1 MTRVQPPIPEA
12 PIEEAAM
19 PTSPSTSTAPAGC
32 QSRPPVATPQ
42 LLPTPD
48 PSASTPHAS
57 ASPTIPSSTPH
68 PSPTVTIPS
77 PNPHSAPTATIPS
90 PSPHPAPTPTIPS
103 PAHHPSP
110 CPTIPP
116 PTPLPCSG
124 SDVRPPTPQSFLQ
137 LSPIPSF
144 DLGTPPDMQQEPPSH
159 SSFSTPSSAIDPPHV
174 QAEQAVGLP
183 TAAEGRPKRISKAP
197 PCGTGGHKHGHNVG
211 PEASDEGHARPP
223 PHYTR
228 RCKIQKS
235 ECPEECREAV
245 SSLMFA
251 AARFSDLPELR
262 DLRQMFQERYGNSL
276 ELFVNQEFVTHLTSK
291 PTTLEKKVKLMQ
303 DIAREFSIKW
313 DAGAFEKRMSK
324 PPTYVQNQPKTYGSF
339 NVVDEKTKSSS
350 GMKTVSRGEKDD
362 FLYKERL
369 DLNYDGHKLCN
380 GKEGSLSKREELDLP
395 SRRELSG
402 KGYKALNGREETILK
417 KDGHDTP
424 FEGRQEIADDKH
436 EERSLLKGKPEITS
450 SCAGLQSKSNVK
462 APFAGNNHAGQLD
475 DTSSVRKVERNEIN
489 KVKPYHNS
497 GIPPPYVKSNV
508 KTKASRSGFDSGSSL
523 SSLDNDALVDHS
535 MHKRGNAGNTS
546 GRIQSG
552 SDYSD
557 YERQVVRSAS
567 VSDHGQEKDLY
578 QDNTT
583 GNPLPKSKSSRR
595 RHLKSHSHHDDA
607 GYFEDAGVVTRNSRS
622 RRRDDSRRG
631 LQILFDDE
639 HYQNEAE
646 ERILDKLLMQ
656 YSKKPSSY
664 EPGRMR
670 RKSKPHHAHHMHIKI
685 LKQEERRSLTS
696 KLIQM

>member
-1 MTRVQPPIPEA
+1 MLDGLLGRGFASKCKSLIKLTKTRIDVIRRKRKATEKFLKKD
-12 PIEEAAM
+12 
-19 PTSPSTSTAPAGC
+19 
-32 QSRPPVATPQ
+32 VAD
-42 LLPTPD
+42 LLANGLD
-48 PSASTPHAS
+48 INAYGRADGLL
-57 ASPTIPSSTPH
+57 AELMLSSCYDF
-68 PSPTVTIPS
+68 VE
-77 PNPHSAPTATIPS
+77 HSCDIVS
-90 PSPHPAPTPTIPS
+90 KHFSI
-103 PAHHPSP
+103 
-110 CPTIPP
+110 
-116 PTPLPCSG
+116 
-124 SDVRPPTPQSFLQ
+124 
-137 LSPIPSF
+137 
-144 DLGTPPDMQQEPPSH
+144 MQKQ
-159 SSFSTPSSAIDPPHV
+159 
-174 QAEQAVGLP
+174 
-183 TAAEGRPKRISKAP
+183 
-197 PCGTGGHKHGHNVG
+197 
-211 PEASDEGHARPP
+211 
-223 PHYTR
+223 
-228 RCKIQKS
+228 S

-262 DLRQMFQERYGNSL
+262 DLRQIFQERYGNSL
-276 ELFVNQEFVTHLTSK
+276 ELFVNQEFETHLTSK

-303 DIAREFSIKW
+303 NIAREFSIKW

-324 PPTYVQNQPKTYGSF
+324 PPTYVQSQPKTYGSF

-362 FLYKERL
+362 FLCKERL

-395 SRRELSG
+395 SRCELSG

-417 KDGHDTP
+417 KDGHDMP

-436 EERSLLKGKPEITS
+436 EERNWMGDATPKSVRSSSSSRGKRLECIDGGSCLLNGRENTALERDYLGSLLKGKPEITS
-450 SCAGLQSKSNVK
+450 SCAGLQLKSNGK
-462 APFAGNNHAGQLD
+462 EPFAGNNHTGQLD
-475 DTSSVRKVERNEIN
+475 DTSSVRKVEGNEIN

-508 KTKASRSGFDSGSSL
+508 KTKASRSGVNSGSSL
-523 SSLDNDALVDHS
+523 SSLDNDALVDPS
-535 MHKRGNAGNTS
+535 MHKRGNDGYTS

-583 GNPLPKSKSSRR
+583 
-595 RHLKSHSHHDDA
+595 
-607 GYFEDAGVVTRNSRS
+607 DAGVVTRKSRS

-670 RKSKPHHAHHMHIKI
+670 RKSKPHHAHHMGNNADGFPQNSKDGT
-685 LKQEERRSLTS
+685 EEKSEVVPPPARSVSLPHEHTGPS
-696 KLIQM
+696 EATKVFSRAASFQPDRSNPARHVHPKLPNYEDLAAKFAAMRGS

>member
-1 MTRVQPPIPEA
+1 MLDGLLGRGFASKCKSLIKLTKTRIDVIRRKRKATEKFLKKD
-12 PIEEAAM
+12 
-19 PTSPSTSTAPAGC
+19 
-32 QSRPPVATPQ
+32 VAD
-42 LLPTPD
+42 LLANGLD
-48 PSASTPHAS
+48 INAYGRADGLL
-57 ASPTIPSSTPH
+57 AELMLSSCYDF
-68 PSPTVTIPS
+68 VE
-77 PNPHSAPTATIPS
+77 HSCDFVLK
-90 PSPHPAPTPTIPS
+90 H
-103 PAHHPSP
+103 
-110 CPTIPP
+110 
-116 PTPLPCSG
+116 
-124 SDVRPPTPQSFLQ
+124 
-137 LSPIPSF
+137 LSI
-144 DLGTPPDMQQEPPSH
+144 MEKQ
-159 SSFSTPSSAIDPPHV
+159 
-174 QAEQAVGLP
+174 
-183 TAAEGRPKRISKAP
+183 
-197 PCGTGGHKHGHNVG
+197 
-211 PEASDEGHARPP
+211 
-223 PHYTR
+223 
-228 RCKIQKS
+228 S

-276 ELFVNQEFVTHLTSK
+276 ELFVNQEFETHLTSR

-362 FLYKERL
+362 YLYKERL

-417 KDGHDTP
+417 KDGRDTP

-436 EERSLLKGKPEITS
+436 EERNWMGNATTKSVRSSSSSRGKRLECIDGGSCLLNGRENTALERDYPGSLLKGKPEITS
-450 SCAGLQSKSNVK
+450 SCAGLQSKSNGK
-462 APFAGNNHAGQLD
+462 EPFAGNNLAGHLD
-475 DTSSVRKVERNEIN
+475 DTSSVRKVEGNEIN

-508 KTKASRSGFDSGSSL
+508 KTKASRSGVDSGSSL
-523 SSLDNDALVDHS
+523 SGLDDDALVDPS

-567 VSDHGQEKDLY
+567 VSDRGQEKDLY

-607 GYFEDAGVVTRNSRS
+607 GYFEDAGVVTRKSRS
-622 RRRDDSRRG
+622 RRRDDSSRG

-639 HYQNEAE
+639 HYENEAE

-670 RKSKPHHAHHMHIKI
+670 RKSKPHHAHHMGNNADGFPQNSKDGTEEKSEVVPPPARSVSLPHKHIGPSEATKVFSRAASF
-685 LKQEERRSLTS
+685 QPDRSNPARHVHP
-696 KLIQM
+696 KLPNYEDLAAKFAAMRGS

>member
-1 MTRVQPPIPEA
+1 MLDGLLGRGFASKCKSLIKLTKTRIDVIRRKRKATEKFLKKD
-12 PIEEAAM
+12 
-19 PTSPSTSTAPAGC
+19 
-32 QSRPPVATPQ
+32 VAD
-42 LLPTPD
+42 LLANGLD
-48 PSASTPHAS
+48 INAYGRADGLL
-57 ASPTIPSSTPH
+57 AELMLSSCYDF
-68 PSPTVTIPS
+68 VE
-77 PNPHSAPTATIPS
+77 HSCDIVS
-90 PSPHPAPTPTIPS
+90 KHFSI
-103 PAHHPSP
+103 
-110 CPTIPP
+110 
-116 PTPLPCSG
+116 
-124 SDVRPPTPQSFLQ
+124 
-137 LSPIPSF
+137 
-144 DLGTPPDMQQEPPSH
+144 MQKQ
-159 SSFSTPSSAIDPPHV
+159 
-174 QAEQAVGLP
+174 
-183 TAAEGRPKRISKAP
+183 
-197 PCGTGGHKHGHNVG
+197 
-211 PEASDEGHARPP
+211 
-223 PHYTR
+223 
-228 RCKIQKS
+228 S

-262 DLRQMFQERYGNSL
+262 DLRQIFQERYGNSL
-276 ELFVNQEFVTHLTSK
+276 ELFVNQEFETHLTSK

-303 DIAREFSIKW
+303 NIAREFSIKW

-324 PPTYVQNQPKTYGSF
+324 PPTYVQSQPKTYGSF

-362 FLYKERL
+362 FLCKERL

-395 SRRELSG
+395 SRCELSG

-417 KDGHDTP
+417 KDGHDMP

-436 EERSLLKGKPEITS
+436 EERNWMGDATPKSVRSSSSSRGKRLECIDGGSCLLNGRENTALERDYLGSLLKGKPEITS
-450 SCAGLQSKSNVK
+450 SCAGLQLKSNGK
-462 APFAGNNHAGQLD
+462 EPFAGNNHTGQLD
-475 DTSSVRKVERNEIN
+475 DTSSVRKVEGNEIN

-508 KTKASRSGFDSGSSL
+508 KTKASRSGVNSGSSL
-523 SSLDNDALVDHS
+523 SSLDNDALVDPS
-535 MHKRGNAGNTS
+535 MHKRGNDGYTS

-583 GNPLPKSKSSRR
+583 G
-595 RHLKSHSHHDDA
+595 
-607 GYFEDAGVVTRNSRS
+607 VVTRKSRS

-670 RKSKPHHAHHMHIKI
+670 RKSKPHHAHHMGNNADGFPQNSKDGT
-685 LKQEERRSLTS
+685 EEKSEVVPPPARSVSLPHEHTGPS
-696 KLIQM
+696 EATKVFSRAASFQPDRSNPARHVHPKLPNYEDLAAKFAAMRGS